1 MRRTKHP
8 VIFICSPL
16 RGDMERNLENARRY
30 GRFVYEQDSIPF
42 APHLL
47 YPQFLNEHVEEERNA
62 GICMGVEML
71 SFCDELWAFGEAVTA
86 GMAIE
91 IAAAR
96 AMGKTVRHFDR
107 DCREVPHDV
116 A

>member
-1 MRRTKHP
+1 MRRTKHN
-8 VIFICSPL
+8 VIFICSPF
-16 RGDMERNLENARRY
+16 RGDMERNLENARLY

-47 YPQFLNEHVEEERNA
+47 YPQFLSEHIEEERNA

-71 SFCDELWAFGEAVTA
+71 GLCDELWVFGEEITT

-96 AMGKTVRHFDR
+96 AMGKTIRRFGS
-107 DCREVPHDV
+107 DCREVSHDN